1 MKTTEDEPIERI
13 RRTRHEISA
22 QHGHDPRRLVEYYV
36 EPQKA
41 HEQRLIDTAAPTH
54 ELMGEAGE

>member
-22 QHGHDPRRLVEYYV
+22 QHGHDPRRLVEYYM
-36 EPQKA
+36 ELQKA
-41 HEQRLIDTAAPTH
+41 HEQQLIDTAAPRTN
-54 ELMGEAGE
+54 